1 MREIIDKNSGAILFK
16 PEEETEELQ
25 KEIESLKKLVAK
37 LEKRVKALE
46 SK

>member
-1 MREIIDKNSGAILFK
+1 MREVLEKRSGAILFK

-25 KEIESLKKLVAK
+25 KEVESLKKLVAK